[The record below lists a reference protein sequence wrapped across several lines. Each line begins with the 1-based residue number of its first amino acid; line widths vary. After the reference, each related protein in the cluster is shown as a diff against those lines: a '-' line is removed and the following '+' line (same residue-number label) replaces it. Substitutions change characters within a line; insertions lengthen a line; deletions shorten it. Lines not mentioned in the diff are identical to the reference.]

1 MQWDGVAVMLLGLV
15 AACSTTMAFVPQV
28 IKTLRT
34 RSIGDLSLGM
44 FSVMVT
50 GIVLWL
56 LYALIRSDLPLAVA
70 NGVTLVLAGTILV
83 LKLRHG

>member
-1 MQWDGVAVMLLGLV
+1 
-15 AACSTTMAFVPQV
+15 
-28 IKTLRT
+28 
-34 RSIGDLSLGM
+34 M

-56 LYALIRSDLPLAVA
+56 IYALIRSDLPLAAA
-70 NGVTLVLAGTILV
+70 NGVTLVLAGTMLV